1 MSWSE
6 RDSDG
11 RTVWVDG
18 QGGRHDSPVTAH
30 LTNEVLAQQVREQEA
45 VRARATAGFLAVA
58 WSFEEHR
65 RVWSGAAGLACALW
79 FAIGWFRRTDMSFL
93 FDRLGR
99 ELGGD
104 VATGVLVVAAI
115 VIHGLVRRI
124 VLRGFDLF
132 RPRRLR

>member
-1 MSWSE
+1 MQQGEQPVESKKCLIVHDQMMAQQADRPE
-6 RDSDG
+6 R
-11 RTVWVDG
+11 V
-18 QGGRHDSPVTAH
+18 P
-30 LTNEVLAQQVREQEA
+30 AQQVREQETF
-45 VRARATAGFLAVA
+45 RARATAGFRAVA

-65 RVWSGAAGLACALW
+65 RFWSGAAGLACALW

-93 FDRLGR
+93 FGRLGR

-104 VATGVLVVAAI
+104 VATGVLVVASI

-124 VLRGFDLF
+124 VLRVFDLF